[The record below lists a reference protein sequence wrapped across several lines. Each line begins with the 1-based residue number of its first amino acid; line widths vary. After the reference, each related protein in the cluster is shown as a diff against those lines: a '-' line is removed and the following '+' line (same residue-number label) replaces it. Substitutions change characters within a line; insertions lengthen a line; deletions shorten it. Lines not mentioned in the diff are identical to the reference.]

1 MFLVDWFYNMFL
13 WLGFFKKEA
22 KIVIIGLGNAGKTT
36 LLHLLVTGSL
46 KSHIPTLR
54 PNAESFTYGNVN
66 FKAYDLGGQQNLRF
80 LWKQYVPDSKT
91 IIVFMVDSS
100 DYNSIIESKSEIHD
114 ILGDEHLSQSPLLIL
129 GSKCDAKGH
138 HNRESLIDLLDI
150 RRFELGLNNSNNV
163 PFDLIMTSSITRYG
177 ITDML
182 NWLDK
187 CTDIIKNN

>member
-22 KIVIIGLGNAGKTT
+22 KIVILGLGNAGKTT
-36 LLHLLVTGSL
+36 LLHVLVSGCL
-46 KSHIPTLR
+46 KAHAPTLR

-91 IIVFMVDSS
+91 IIVFMVDST
-100 DYNSIIESKSEIHD
+100 DYNSVIESKSEIHD
-114 ILGDEHLSQSPLLIL
+114 ILSDEHLSQSPLLIL
-129 GSKCDAKGH
+129 GSKCDVKLH
-138 HNRESLIDLLDI
+138 YDRENLIDLLDI
-150 RRFELGLNNSNNV
+150 RRFVNKQSNV
-163 PFDLIMTSSITRYG
+163 PLDLIMVSSINRNFKE
-177 ITDML
+177 ML

-187 CTDIIKNN
+187 CTD

>member
-13 WLGFFKKEA
+13 WLGFFKKDA
-22 KIVIIGLGNAGKTT
+22 KIVILGLGNAGKTT

-46 KSHIPTLR
+46 RSHVPTLR

-138 HNRESLIDLLDI
+138 YNRENLIDLLDI